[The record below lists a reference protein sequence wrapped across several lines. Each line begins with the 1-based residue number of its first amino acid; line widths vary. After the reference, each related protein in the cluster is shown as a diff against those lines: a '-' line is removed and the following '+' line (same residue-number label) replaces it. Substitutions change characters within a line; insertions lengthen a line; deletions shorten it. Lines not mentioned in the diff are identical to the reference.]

1 MTKIKLNDVI
11 DVLSVVVPN
20 AREIINF
27 SLTKEVNTFN
37 TPPEPSFTQDI
48 LTVSINTFNI
58 YDSKELEKII
68 STLRYCGLTNMIKMG
83 YSDKST
89 TSLDIIID
97 VTNLNVYYEYDFL
110 NEAGGLRKLS
120 IN

>member
-1 MTKIKLNDVI
+1 MGIKLNDVI
-11 DVLSVVVPN
+11 NVLSIVVPN

-27 SLTKEVNTFN
+27 SLIKEVN
-37 TPPEPSFTQDI
+37 TPPEPPFEQDI

-68 STLRYCGLTNMIKMG
+68 STLRYCGLTDMIKMG
-83 YSDKST
+83 YTDKLT

-97 VTNLNVYYEYDFL
+97 VTNLNVYYEYDFF

-120 IN
+120 IK

>member
-1 MTKIKLNDVI
+1 
-11 DVLSVVVPN
+11 
-20 AREIINF
+20 
-27 SLTKEVNTFN
+27 
-37 TPPEPSFTQDI
+37 
-48 LTVSINTFNI
+48 
-58 YDSKELEKII
+58 
-68 STLRYCGLTNMIKMG
+68 MG